1 MPENTPQARPE
12 MSSNVPQVRPQ
23 IQARPAP
30 GQGFVGAII
39 AGAIA
44 AVVSGVIWGA
54 IAAFTGREVGYVALG
69 VGALVGF
76 AVIKMTP
83 ERSAKV
89 GLIAAVLA
97 LLGLFIGKMLGVEW
111 GATPEVAKSF
121 EKNQAVLAD
130 AVFED
135 MVAKGEVDKDLAEW
149 MKNSTRDEKPPAEL
163 QPKLVELSKEVVK
176 RLDNMTPEKKKTLA
190 MRKAKQAIASIGY
203 VERIK
208 ETASPYDILW
218 ILLALGAA
226 WKIGTASGKMKQ
238 APTGK

>member
-1 MPENTPQARPE
+1 M
-12 MSSNVPQVRPQ
+12 
-23 IQARPAP
+23 RPAP

-44 AVVSGVIWGA
+44 AIVSGVIWGA
-54 IAAFTGREVGYVALG
+54 ITAITAHEVGYVALG

-89 GLIAAVLA
+89 GLIAAALA
-97 LLGLFIGKMLGVEW
+97 LLGLFIGKMLGIEW
-111 GATPEVAKSF
+111 GTTPEVAKSF
-121 EKNQAVLAD
+121 EKNQAVMAG

-149 MKNSTRDEKPPAEL
+149 MKNSTEDEEAPVEL
-163 QPKLVELSKEVVK
+163 QPKLEAVSQKVVE
-176 RLDNMTPEKKKTLA
+176 RLKTMSPEEKKA
-190 MRKAKQAIASIGY
+190 MRKAKQAVASIGY

-208 ETASPYDILW
+208 KTATPYDILW

-226 WKIGTASGKMKQ
+226 WKIGTGTALRKQEQ

>member
-1 MPENTPQARPE
+1 MPENVPQMRPETPNNVPPVSPRVQARPG
-12 MSSNVPQVRPQ
+12 
-23 IQARPAP
+23 P
-30 GQGFVGAII
+30 GEGYIGAII

-44 AVVSGVIWGA
+44 AIVAGVIWGA

-69 VGALVGF
+69 VGILVGF

-97 LLGLFIGKMLGVEW
+97 LLGLFVGKMLAVEW

-121 EKNQAVLAD
+121 ETNQAVLAQ

-135 MVAKGEVDKDLAEW
+135 MAAKGEVDKDLAEW
-149 MKNSTRDEKPPAEL
+149 MKNSTEDEEAPAEL
-163 QPKLVELSKEVVK
+163 QPKLEELSKEVVK
-176 RLDNMTPEKKKTLA
+176 RVDNMTPEEKKALA
-190 MRKAKQAIASIGY
+190 MRKAKEAVASIGY

-226 WKIGTASGKMKQ
+226 WKMGTGGLLKK
-238 APTGK
+238 